1 VVLKVGIHY
10 HVIETSKDSRMR
22 VVSLGLLLCFGAAHA
37 DQVAESIARSR
48 EKLEATPVVIT
59 NKTREWLR
67 KERQE
72 KERAEKLLPPAKPA
86 PALEPP
92 VEQQVADDLRRTG
105 ME

>member
-1 VVLKVGIHY
+1 
-10 HVIETSKDSRMR
+10 MR
-22 VVSLGLLLCFGAAHA
+22 IVSLGLLLCFGAAHA

-48 EKLEATPVVIT
+48 EKLEATPVTIT
-59 NKTREWLR
+59 NETREWLR

-72 KERAEKLLPPAKPA
+72 KERQRVEKLLPPAKPA